1 MKWNINDD
9 RPIWIQLKEQLVK
22 QIVSGKYH
30 CGDKLPSVRELAAD
44 AGVNPNTMQRALAA
58 LDQEGLIITNRTS
71 GRCVT
76 DAEEKIESCRKEI
89 AQKIIRRYLEEMS
102 ELGYS
107 RSESSALIEEGEE
120 ESWN

>member
-1 MKWNINDD
+1 MKWNINED

-58 LDQEGLIITNRTS
+58 LNQEGLIITNRTS

-76 DAEEKIESCRKEI
+76 DAEDKIEHCRQEI
-89 AQKIIRRYLEEMS
+89 AQKIIRKYVAEMI

-107 RSESSALIEEGEE
+107 RQEASALIKKGEE